1 MLVFNYLPMIK
12 KTIYLGN
19 PYHIRLKDAQLEFMV
34 PEGKGIDSLMTKKV
48 PLEDLGVLILDHPQ
62 ITITHPV
69 LQQIAAF
76 NVALVSCD
84 ANHMPASLL
93 MPLEGHNTQQ
103 ERFRAQIN
111 ASEPLKKQLWQQTI
125 KCKIYNQG
133 KILIAIGKSEEGE
146 YLIKL
151 SEEVRSGDTA
161 NMEGRAAAYYWKN
174 IFSNFIDQFTRDR
187 IGPSPNHLLN
197 YAYAIIR
204 ATVARALVGSGL
216 LPTLGI
222 HHQNKYNAY
231 CLADDIMEPYRPYA
245 DKLIYE
251 ILQLNTGNE
260 IELSKEIKGEIL
272 GLLGKEVILNN
283 TRSPMMVAIQ
293 KTTSSLAQCY
303 EGDMR
308 KLLYPEC

>member
-1 MLVFNYLPMIK
+1 MIK
-12 KTIYLGN
+12 KTVYLGN
-19 PYHIRLKDAQLEFMV
+19 PYHIKLKDAQLEFMV
-34 PEGKGIDSLMTKKV
+34 PEGKGIDSLMTKKL

-84 ANHMPASLL
+84 SNHMPASLL

-103 ERFRAQIN
+103 ERFRAQIS

-133 KILIAIGKSEEGE
+133 KILIEIGKPEEGE
-146 YLIKL
+146 YLLKL
-151 SEEVRSGDTA
+151 SEEVKSGDTA

-174 IFSNFIDQFTRDR
+174 IFSNYIVQFTRDR

-222 HHQNKYNAY
+222 HHKNKYNAY
-231 CLADDIMEPYRPYA
+231 CLADDMMEPYRPYA

-251 ILQLNTGNE
+251 MLQLSMGNE
-260 IELSKEIKGEIL
+260 IELNKEIKGQIL
-272 GLLGKEVILNN
+272 ALLGKEVMLNN

-293 KTTSSLAQCY
+293 KTSSSLAQCY

>member
-1 MLVFNYLPMIK
+1 MIK

-19 PYHIRLKDAQLEFMV
+19 PYHIRLKNAQLEFMV

-146 YLIKL
+146 YLLKL

-174 IFSNFIDQFTRDR
+174 IFSNYIEQFTRDR

-251 ILQLNTGNE
+251 ILLLNRGNE

-272 GLLGKEVILNN
+272 ALLGKEVILNN